1 MTPPQ
6 CCVPRDPRIRVKGR
20 VHPPALITGSTR
32 AASAGNDVMEI
43 CARLDALEETQ
54 EMLLDSFVDG
64 ERRLRWNPA
73 TAPRRAEPPI
83 SPYRLLSVPI
93 ASRPPRAAPNSP
105 PRIVRFHE
113 RP

>member
-1 MTPPQ
+1 
-6 CCVPRDPRIRVKGR
+6 
-20 VHPPALITGSTR
+20 
-32 AASAGNDVMEI
+32 MEI

-83 SPYRLLSVPI
+83 SPYRLLVNYFFFYNLHVHQSLRLLVNCSVEWVL
-93 ASRPPRAAPNSP
+93 SRMCSLYTTYSSISPTPPS
-105 PRIVRFHE
+105 
-113 RP
+113 